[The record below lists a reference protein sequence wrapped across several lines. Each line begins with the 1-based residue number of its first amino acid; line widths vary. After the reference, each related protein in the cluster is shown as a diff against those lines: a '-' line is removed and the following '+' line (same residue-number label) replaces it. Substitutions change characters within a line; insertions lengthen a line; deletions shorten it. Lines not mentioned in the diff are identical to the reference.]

1 VKFINL
7 DILEVQMAGF
17 NGVLCST

>member
-1 VKFINL
+1 M
-7 DILEVQMAGF
+7 QMTGF